1 MTTKTYQH
9 IDRNT
14 LKKKVDAKETF
25 NLWNVLSHEYFK
37 PEMNIPGSM
46 WIPVD
51 HLEMKIEKLNINKNA
66 EIVVYCGGTQCPQ
79 SKQAAEKLVE
89 LGYTNVYAYEGG
101 IKEWQEAG
109 YQFETLPEKPGGGCC
124 CSH

>member
-14 LKKKVDAKETF
+14 LKKKVDAKEKF

-37 PEMNIPGSM
+37 PEMNIPGSI
-46 WIPVD
+46 WTPFD
-51 HLEMKIEKLNINKNA
+51 HLERKLEKLNIRKNE
-66 EIVVYCGGTQCPQ
+66 EIVVYCGGVQCPQ

-109 YQFETLPEKPGGGCC
+109 YKFETLPENPGGGCC

>member
-14 LKKKVDAKETF
+14 LKKKIDNKEKF
-25 NLWNVLSHEYFK
+25 YLWNVLSHEYFK
-37 PEMNIPGSM
+37 PEMNIPGSL

-51 HLEMKIEKLNINKNA
+51 HLAMKIERLNIRKDE

-101 IKEWQEAG
+101 IQDWKEAG
-109 YQFETLPEKPGGGCC
+109 YALETLPEKSGGGCGRA
-124 CSH
+124 H